1 MRKFVKLGLSLGALV
16 LLLQTAKVNAD
27 SGRWVSNG
35 SSWSY
40 IEDDGERAT
49 GWERIQKK
57 WYYFNYY
64 GIMQTGWQ
72 KIGKTWY
79 YFYSSGEMAKGWLQQ
94 GSSWYYLKGSGAM
107 ATGWAQIGGQWY
119 HFNTSGRMSSST
131 WVGDYYLSARGA
143 MPRNTRTPDG
153 YSGDAS
159 GRWVRGGSSSNSSTA
174 TPKTSTITSGEKAK
188 GWLQQGSS
196 WYYLKGSGALTTGWA
211 QIGGQWYHFNNSG
224 RMSSSTWVGD
234 YYLTASGAMARN
246 TRTPDGYWVD
256 ANGRWVRGGSSNNS
270 STATPKT
277 STITGTYKGQHKR
290 DYITLAI
297 SGTTGTWTEVEND
310 GDREI
315 KQISIDPANKLIYIG
330 DDVKIYTIKGNQLI
344 IDDMDRDPED
354 RIVLSK

>member
-16 LLLQTAKVNAD
+16 LLLQTTKVSAD
-27 SGRWVSNG
+27 SGRWVSTA
-35 SSWSY
+35 SSCSY

-49 GWERIQKK
+49 GWERIKKK

-72 KIGKTWY
+72 QIGNTWY
-79 YFYSSGEMAKGWLQQ
+79 YFYSSGEMATGWLKQ

-107 ATGWAQIGGQWY
+107 A
-119 HFNTSGRMSSST
+119 
-131 WVGDYYLSARGA
+131 
-143 MPRNTRTPDG
+143 
-153 YSGDAS
+153 
-159 GRWVRGGSSSNSSTA
+159 
-174 TPKTSTITSGEKAK
+174 
-188 GWLQQGSS
+188 
-196 WYYLKGSGALTTGWA
+196 TGWA

-256 ANGRWVRGGSSNNS
+256 ASGRWVRGGSSSNS
-270 STATPKT
+270 STTTPKT
-277 STITGTYKGQHKR
+277 STINGTYKGQYKR
-290 DYITLAI
+290 DYITMTI

-310 GDREI
+310 GERDI

-344 IDDMDRDPED
+344 INDMDRDPSD